1 MPNRIIKES
10 ICVSE
15 SIDSLSWFDEVFF
28 YRLIVN
34 CDDYGRL
41 DARPAI
47 LKARLFPLK
56 DIPADGILDALHDLE
71 AAGMVLLYESGKKPF
86 LQLVSWEAHQSI
98 RAKRSKYPAP
108 ENQTALVGGGLIPK
122 PQKPEGSRSETPDGN
137 CSDRKEIPKK
147 AADCQGNKLESTCR
161 RIQADAGVCVRNP
174 IQTNPKQNPY
184 PNPNPADRACLFDE
198 FWTAY
203 PKKAGKK
210 DARRVWEKLSPSRDL
225 AVEIIQ
231 GLMRWRK
238 SEQWCKDEGRFVPY
252 PATFLNGERWKDECT
267 LEASFAKGRSNPGTA
282 GNTAWTGENVS
293 GNYDYQEI
301 ARIAAE
307 KLKGKGNSAE
317 KQKEDLFRDTIQK
330 EKNGKADK
338 AKEENYGKHALV

>member
-56 DIPADGILDALHDLE
+56 DITAGIITDALRDLE
-71 AAGMVLLYESGKKPF
+71 AAGMVLLYQSRDKPF

-108 ENQTALVGGGLIPK
+108 GIVPAEAGDGCSGFHKQF
-122 PQKPEGSRSETPDGN
+122 GSGFAGTQAGECMEKTEAIHNS
-137 CSDRKEIPKK
+137 I
-147 AADCQGNKLESTCR
+147 DCQGNNSAGICG
-161 RIQADAGVCVRNP
+161 QMHADADGCARNP
-174 IQTNPKQNPY
+174 IQTNLKQNPNLY
-184 PNPNPADRACLFDE
+184 LNPNPSDGEGLFDE
-198 FWTAY
+198 FWAAY

-210 DARRVWEKLSPSRDL
+210 DARRVWEKLCPNRDL
-225 AVEIIQ
+225 AKEITK
-231 GLMRWRK
+231 GLLQWRQ
-238 SEQWCKDEGRFVPY
+238 SAQWCKDGGRYIPY

-267 LEASFAKGRSNPGTA
+267 QETGYTLRGSKGESGGKTVWSGDNL
-282 GNTAWTGENVS
+282 N

-307 KLKGKGNSAE
+307 KLKRRDGSEGR
-317 KQKEDLFRDTIQK
+317 QKE
-330 EKNGKADK
+330 E
-338 AKEENYGKHALV
+338 Y